1 MEAKVESGAETCAET
16 CYYCDGSV
24 PCEKYQCI
32 DCREWEESIVR
43 GDEYNANRIISNDAY
58 FISIETAIECHEPA
72 RVQRYM
78 RRLEHSLIFR
88 IFTSNFIT
96 KFVKSSNVQ
105 FAVNVLLRECPE
117 YIYYTLKSPTEC
129 SFLNTLVSIG
139 CHESVELVC
148 SLLDTDNLAGI
159 EDFNISAIYELAL
172 THINQEFNGESNMAI
187 LTCLLPQCSM
197 NSVVNAVV
205 NASDGLNMPDLL
217 SASSKCGRTDICQW
231 ILDASGYDK
240 TIA

>member
-1 MEAKVESGAETCAET
+1 METTET
-16 CYYCDGSV
+16 CYYCDGTM

-32 DCREWEESIVR
+32 DCREWEEAVVR
-43 GDEYNANRIISNDAY
+43 GDTYNADRIISNTSY
-58 FISIETAIECHEPA
+58 FISIETAIERHEPD

-96 KFVKSSNVQ
+96 KFVKSGNVR
-105 FAVNVLLRECPE
+105 FAVDVLLRECPD
-117 YIYYTLKSPTEC
+117 YIYYTLKSPNEC

-148 SLLDTDNLAGI
+148 SLLDPTHMTRIEI
-159 EDFNISAIYELAL
+159 EDFSISTIYEMAL
-172 THINQEFNGESNMAI
+172 THVNQAFNGDSNMAI

-197 NSVVNAVV
+197 NSVSNAVG
-205 NASDGLNMPDLL
+205 NAANRLNIPDLL
-217 SASSKCGRTDICQW
+217 SASSKCGRIDICQW
-231 ILDASGYDK
+231 ILDTSGYDK
-240 TIA
+240 SVA